1 VGGWGGRVG
10 RAVKEARLMI
20 QGGETLGTK
29 QTTDR
34 MMTGSKEPGCKI
46 VCDAHAESNA
56 NNSLR
61 THLGAVMKLPVTAA
75 DCTPLL
81 SVAVTETL

>member
-1 VGGWGGRVG
+1 MVG
-10 RAVKEARLMI
+10 EAGEGS
-20 QGGETLGTK
+20 QGTATYATSSRDSK
-29 QTTDR
+29 DKATTDR
-34 MMTGSKEPGCKI
+34 MMAASKEPGCTI
-46 VCDAHAESNA
+46 VCDQRAESNA